1 MAVFLTKKYLSRRT
15 FLRGTGVALGLPF
28 LEAMVPA
35 ATALAQTAAAPK
47 TRAGFFYL
55 PHGTIM
61 NNTPFGKE
69 VDFWTSSGKG
79 ADFTLGKT
87 LASLEPLKK
96 YVTTF
101 ENIENTAAGGSVHTL
116 NPATWLSCVRPDTA
130 GQGREHVHHARP
142 GHRAEARAKDAR
154 CPRSNCASETTI
166 QVAACGGAGC
176 YYASTTSYAGPN
188 TPLPMEYNPRK
199 VFIQLMGEG
208 DTAAERAALLAEE
221 RQHPRH
227 GLRPREGAE
236 QRSRRRRHGRS
247 CRDYLDTV
255 RELER
260 RVQMASARDL
270 KGIKV
275 PDAPVGELEDFDKQ
289 VRLMFDLLALAYQ
302 ADLTRVASYV
312 MVAEGTNR
320 TYNHVGVPDSF
331 HPVSHHS
338 NDKERIRRLTVIQR
352 YHMERFADF
361 LQEARDDTKEGDGSV
376 LDHSLFLYGS
386 NMGNSNQHDNYPLPA
401 VLVGGANGRH
411 VGGKNVAPPA
421 RTPLANIH
429 LTILDE
435 ARDQAGQAL
444 ATAPASSAKSEDE
457 QT

>member
-1 MAVFLTKKYLSRRT
+1 MAVFLTKKHLSRRT

-69 VDFWTSSGKG
+69 VDFWTSTGKG
-79 ADFTLGKT
+79 ADFTLGKI

-116 NPATWLSCVRPDTA
+116 NPATWLSCVRPDTQA
-130 GQGREHVHHARP
+130 KGASMSITLDQVIAQKLGQKTALPSLEV
-142 GHRAEARAKDAR
+142 
-154 CPRSNCASETTI
+154 ASETTI

-176 YYASTTSYAGPN
+176 YYASTTSYAGPT

-208 DTAAERAALLAEE
+208 DTAAERDALLRKNSSILDMVSDRAKA
-221 RQHPRH
+221 
-227 GLRPREGAE
+227 LSNDLGAGDKARLSE
-236 QRSRRRRHGRS
+236 
-247 CRDYLDTV
+247 YLDTV
-255 RELER
+255 REIER

-289 VRLMFDLLALAYQ
+289 VRLMFDLIALAYQ

-352 YHMERFADF
+352 YHMERFGDF
-361 LQEARDDTKEGDGSV
+361 LQKLASFKEGEGTI

-386 NMGNSNQHDNYPLPA
+386 NMSNSNQHDNYPLPA
-401 VLVGGANGRH
+401 VLVGGANGNH

-421 RTPLANIH
+421 RTPLANVH
-429 LTILDE
+429 LTILKKLGIE
-435 ARDQAGQAL
+435 QASFGNS
-444 ATAPASSAKSEDE
+444 TGIITEV
-457 QT
+457 